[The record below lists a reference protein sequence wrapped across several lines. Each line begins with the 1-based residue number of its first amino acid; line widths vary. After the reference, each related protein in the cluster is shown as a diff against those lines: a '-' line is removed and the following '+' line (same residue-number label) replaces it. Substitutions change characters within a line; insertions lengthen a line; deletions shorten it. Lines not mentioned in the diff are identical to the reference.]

1 MSGFGDISRMDL
13 KNIERK
19 FEGANNDDLYDDVE
33 LDENGEPME
42 KIEPVVP
49 QAELKQEPAGPKV
62 LPEPV
67 GTHYYMN
74 AEIEERE
81 LRNFLFGTNYRNPM
95 MIFATLLAI
104 AWPIYTLIK
113 DGTSKILVPCLAAAL
128 ILVYMPFSLY
138 NRAKQAKAKNPSFKD
153 AVYHYLI
160 DEEGIH
166 MLVND
171 DLAEAKWAQ
180 IKKVVYFKS
189 VVVPYVDKSIMILP
203 TKDMGSHTEEI
214 NAFIKE
220 HTQKKS

>member
-1 MSGFGDISRMDL
+1 MSGFGDISKMDL

-19 FEGANNDDLYDDVE
+19 FEGANNDDLYEDVE
-33 LDENGEPME
+33 LDENGEPIE
-42 KIEPVVP
+42 KVESIAPHANVEEV
-49 QAELKQEPAGPKV
+49 KPAGPKV
-62 LPEPV
+62 LPDPV
-67 GTHYYMN
+67 GNHYYMN
-74 AEIEERE
+74 AEIEEKE

-104 AWPIYTLIK
+104 AWPIYTLVK
-113 DGTSKILVPCLAAAL
+113 EGTSKILVPCLAAAL

-138 NRAKQAKAKNPSFKD
+138 NRAKQAKAKNPSFKE

-166 MLVND
+166 MLVNG

-189 VVVPYVDKSIMILP
+189 VVVPYVDRSIMILP

-214 NAFIKE
+214 TAFIKE
-220 HTQKKS
+220 HTAKK